1 MEEEK
6 MVEEKERKEYKI
18 NVNMEDK
25 ETKNRKKYRD
35 DNNKDGKKA
44 SS

>member
-1 MEEEK
+1 
-6 MVEEKERKEYKI
+6 
-18 NVNMEDK
+18 VNMEDK

-44 SS
+44 SSWCPGCERD